1 MARTKFSEL
10 RNAVMAKPAAT
21 KRLAA
26 LRVETLE
33 EITQLDDPPIG
44 VSLEETPEALRAA
57 ARPIA
62 YGHRQIVRLTREEA
76 DAFVE
81 AINE

>member
-10 RNAVMAKPAAT
+10 RNAVMAKPGAT